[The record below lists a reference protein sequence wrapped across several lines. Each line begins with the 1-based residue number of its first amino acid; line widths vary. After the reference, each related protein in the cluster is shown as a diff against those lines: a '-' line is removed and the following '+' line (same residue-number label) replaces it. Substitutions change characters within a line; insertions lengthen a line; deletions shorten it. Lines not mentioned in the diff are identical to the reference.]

1 MWSKFLPILLF
12 SLTLDFVPTIFA
24 DQDPLSQDEIIS
36 SLLGDDD
43 SPPLSAEGGV
53 TILGTGAVDPA
64 TTLDC
69 HRRLYSYRVTK
80 TDSTGKKCWDHVNV
94 MSCWGRCD
102 SNEIP
107 DWRFPYKRSHHPV
120 CLYGTRKANFAI
132 LTNCDADVELG
143 TERYDY
149 QEAETCVCT
158 VCKSSEASCEG
169 LRYRGIRSGFVNWL
183 VVAEFWIKKITK
195 LWNS

>member
-1 MWSKFLPILLF
+1 MWPEFVTIVLLLCLSQHF
-12 SLTLDFVPTIFA
+12 SPVVA
-24 DQDPLSQDEIIS
+24 DQDHVSQEDLLAT
-36 SLLGDDD
+36 LLGDDD

-80 TDSTGKKCWDHVNV
+80 TDSAGRTCWDQVNV
-94 MSCWGRCD
+94 RSCWGRCD

-120 CLYGTRKANFAI
+120 CIYGSRHERTVTLR
-132 LTNCDADVELG
+132 NCQPDVEPG
-143 TERYDY
+143 TDKYTF

-158 VCKSSEASCEG
+158 ACKSSEASCEG
-169 LRYRGIRSGFVNWL
+169 LRYRGVRSGFRSN
-183 VVAEFWIKKITK
+183 
-195 LWNS
+195 